1 MGPLYNVFFKDVLIF
16 LEVRVDCMVYVKM
29 TLKSRG

>member
-1 MGPLYNVFFKDVLIF
+1 MGPLYNVFFKDVFIF
-16 LEVRVDCMVYVKM
+16 LVRVDCMVYVKM